1 MTTYDIIIFYLILF
15 WSFKAGTL
23 VARFNI
29 KFWQFLLFCFL
40 IKFLGMA
47 YVS

>member
-15 WSFKAGTL
+15 WSFKIR
-23 VARFNI
+23 VARFDI